1 MNKNQEDNLKR
12 QLKELRRKNKELQEG
27 LDQIMGTVDAILIR
41 LGQTFGEDRED
52 GWHLEIT
59 APKLTDLE
67 EYEVKTA
74 KDFKGD
80 DSYRQLVIGVFRKP
94 AEGGKPPDGEAQL
107 Q

>member
-27 LDQIMGTVDAILIR
+27 LDQIRGSVDAILIR

-52 GWHLEIT
+52 GWRLEI
-59 APKLTDLE
+59 PVPDLMDLAK
-67 EYEVKTA
+67 YEVRTMR
-74 KDFKGD
+74 D
-80 DSYRQLVIGVFRKP
+80 DRAWSFVIGVFKKP
-94 AEGGKPPDGEAQL
+94 AEGGKPPDGETQL

>member
-74 KDFKGD
+74 KDDKAGSFI
-80 DSYRQLVIGVFRKP
+80 IGVFRKP

>member
-27 LDQIMGTVDAILIR
+27 LDQIRGTVDAILIR

-52 GWHLEIT
+52 GWRLEI
-59 APKLTDLE
+59 PVPDLMDLTK
-67 EYEVKTA
+67 YEVRTMR
-74 KDFKGD
+74 D
-80 DSYRQLVIGVFRKP
+80 DRAWSFVIGVFKKH

>member
-1 MNKNQEDNLKR
+1 MNKNQEDSLKR

-52 GWHLEIT
+52 GWHLEIS
-59 APKLTDLE
+59 APKLTDLA
-67 EYEVKTA
+67 EYDVRTLKSDKTG
-74 KDFKGD
+74 DF
-80 DSYRQLVIGVFRKP
+80 VIGVFKK
-94 AEGGKPPDGEAQL
+94 ATEGGKPPDGEAQL